1 GSDAAKDAAQLTL
14 TAGAPHANSST
25 VTLAAT
31 SLTVGDTHTT
41 TATWTV
47 KDEHNNPVTGLTDA
61 TLNVTSQTE
70 GVTVTA
76 TAWAEDINSPGT
88 YTATVTAGDKAG
100 TVRLMPQVNG
110 SDAAKDA
117 AQLTLTAGDMVADKS
132 TVSVQP
138 ASIKADG
145 AEATTVTYQARDAHG
160 NLVPLQ
166 ATDVTLSVSGVDE
179 TTFSGFTES
188 VPGVYVGTLTGTRTG
203 TASLMPQVNG
213 SDAAKEAAQLMLT
226 AGAPVSNT
234 SSISTNKTGYTVGES
249 MTVTV
254 MLKDAQ
260 GNPVSDKESDLASA
274 VTVPNASRAGD
285 WAEAPGTSGTY
296 TATYTATGAGEDLKA
311 ELMLSGW
318 TVAKKADSAYTITEP
333 QPRAMTGTITAN
345 GKSDF
350 STTATT
356 KFPTT
361 GFKGAYFTLNDD
373 NFQGGVGNYTLKA
386 SCGSDPNECDW
397 VSVDNDGK
405 VTFDGDATTAKK
417 TVTITAMP
425 KNGGDPLTYKFTVSR
440 WFTNQG
446 PSGRNWT
453 DTNEA
458 CTTAG
463 LALPPPEDLSGE
475 YGVKPKRVIG
485 SLWGEWGDF
494 SNWRAQ
500 GWSIGLPYW
509 TAVARS
515 QDAYFYVYLTDGAVG
530 YNLVTVTAT
539 YGVCVRGL

>member
-1 GSDAAKDAAQLTL
+1 
-14 TAGAPHANSST
+14 
-25 VTLAAT
+25 
-31 SLTVGDTHTT
+31 
-41 TATWTV
+41 
-47 KDEHNNPVTGLTDA
+47 
-61 TLNVTSQTE
+61 
-70 GVTVTA
+70 
-76 TAWAEDINSPGT
+76 
-88 YTATVTAGDKAG
+88 
-100 TVRLMPQVNG
+100 
-110 SDAAKDA
+110 
-117 AQLTLTAGDMVADKS
+117 
-132 TVSVQP
+132 
-138 ASIKADG
+138 
-145 AEATTVTYQARDAHG
+145 
-160 NLVPLQ
+160 
-166 ATDVTLSVSGVDE
+166 
-179 TTFSGFTES
+179 
-188 VPGVYVGTLTGTRTG
+188 
-203 TASLMPQVNG
+203 
-213 SDAAKEAAQLMLT
+213 
-226 AGAPVSNT
+226 
-234 SSISTNKTGYTVGES
+234 
-249 MTVTV
+249 
-254 MLKDAQ
+254 
-260 GNPVSDKESDLASA
+260 
-274 VTVPNASRAGD
+274 
-285 WAEAPGTSGTY
+285 
-296 TATYTATGAGEDLKA
+296 
-311 ELMLSGW
+311 MLSGW

>member
-1 GSDAAKDAAQLTL
+1 MTLTYHARDVNGYEVQGLKLTTRTEGVKDVTLSEWKDNGDGSYTQEVTAGRTAGTVSLMPQVKGSDAAKDAVQLTLTAGDMVADKSTVSVQPASIKADGAEATTVTYQARDAHGNLVPLQATDVTLSVSGVEATTFSGFTESVPGVYVGTLTGTRTGTASLMPQVNGSDAAKDAAQLTL
-14 TAGAPHANSST
+14 TAGAPYANSST

-254 MLKDAQ
+254 MLKDAH
-260 GNPVSDKESDLASA
+260 G
-274 VTVPNASRAGD
+274 
-285 WAEAPGTSGTY
+285 
-296 TATYTATGAGEDLKA
+296 
-311 ELMLSGW
+311 
-318 TVAKKADSAYTITEP
+318 
-333 QPRAMTGTITAN
+333 
-345 GKSDF
+345 
-350 STTATT
+350 
-356 KFPTT
+356 
-361 GFKGAYFTLNDD
+361 
-373 NFQGGVGNYTLKA
+373 
-386 SCGSDPNECDW
+386 
-397 VSVDNDGK
+397 
-405 VTFDGDATTAKK
+405 
-417 TVTITAMP
+417 
-425 KNGGDPLTYKFTVSR
+425 
-440 WFTNQG
+440 
-446 PSGRNWT
+446 
-453 DTNEA
+453 
-458 CTTAG
+458 
-463 LALPPPEDLSGE
+463 
-475 YGVKPKRVIG
+475 
-485 SLWGEWGDF
+485 
-494 SNWRAQ
+494 
-500 GWSIGLPYW
+500 
-509 TAVARS
+509 
-515 QDAYFYVYLTDGAVG
+515 
-530 YNLVTVTAT
+530 
-539 YGVCVRGL
+539 